1 MRLNPIFKNNLDNLD
16 MWSLWRMEENKFQE

>member
-1 MRLNPIFKNNLDNLD
+1 MHLNPIFKNNLDNLD